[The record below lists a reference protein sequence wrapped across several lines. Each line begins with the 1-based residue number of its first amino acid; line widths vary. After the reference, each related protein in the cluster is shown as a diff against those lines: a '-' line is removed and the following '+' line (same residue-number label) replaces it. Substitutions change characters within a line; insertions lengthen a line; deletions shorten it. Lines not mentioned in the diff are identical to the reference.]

1 MQSSYALYTAL
12 AIYQHKIERNTIL
25 KKSIIAIALL
35 AVLFVAALTGC
46 GQEMGQGPAA
56 QEEIIVHNWG
66 YFIDRDVLRLFEEE
80 YGIRVDYREF
90 VSNETLYAAL
100 SLGGMSADVIIPS
113 DYMIARM
120 IAEDML
126 YELNFDNIPNHRLI
140 DPRFRGLDFDPE
152 NRFSVAYKV
161 GTVGLI
167 YNSAM
172 IPYEITSW
180 GALFDDRFAGQILMF
195 DNPRDA
201 FAIALKY
208 LGYDINTTDEDQIQ
222 DAFELLMHQRSIL
235 QAYVMDQIFDKL
247 ESGEAWLG
255 PYYAPDFLTM
265 YANNPDLRFVRP
277 VEGTNFFV
285 DAMAIP
291 RVSQNREN
299 AEKFINFMT
308 RTDIAL
314 MNMRWSY
321 YASANYEA
329 AAIFASELDPAYREV
344 VFVGDVDYA
353 KSEVFLHLPQHIL
366 ELYDRLW
373 IQLRS

>member
-1 MQSSYALYTAL
+1 MKKNIVSALL
-12 AIYQHKIERNTIL
+12 LCTIL
-25 KKSIIAIALL
+25 IALL
-35 AVLFVAALTGC
+35 AGCATEPTMQDGIVATPGNQDSAD
-46 GQEMGQGPAA
+46 QGSDIPDV
-56 QEEIIVHNWG
+56 IFVHNWG
-66 YFIDRDVLRLFEEE
+66 YFIDRDVLRIFEEE
-80 YGIRVDYREF
+80 YGIRVEYREF
-90 VSNETLYAAL
+90 VNNETLYAAL
-100 SLGGMSADVIIPS
+100 NLGGMRADVIIPS

-120 IAEDML
+120 IDEDML
-126 YELNFDNIPNHRLI
+126 YELNFDNIPNYNLI
-140 DPRFRGLDFDPE
+140 DPRFRNLEFDPD

-180 GALFDDRFAGQILMF
+180 NALFDERFAGRILMF

-208 LGYDINTTDEDQIQ
+208 LGFDINTVNEDEIQ
-222 DAFELLMHQRSIL
+222 QAFELLVQQRTIL

-247 ESGEAWLG
+247 ESGEAWIG

-285 DAMAIP
+285 DAMVVP
-291 RVSQNREN
+291 RGAENRTG
-299 AEKFINFMT
+299 AEKFINFMS

-329 AAIFASELDPAYREV
+329 AAIFAAELDPIYREV
-344 VFVGDVDYA
+344 VFVGDEDYA

>member
-1 MQSSYALYTAL
+1 MKK
-12 AIYQHKIERNTIL
+12 KIL
-25 KKSIIAIALL
+25 S
-35 AVLFVAALTGC
+35 AVLLCAILITLFAGLAGC
-46 GQEMGQGPAA
+46 ADTANEP
-56 QEEIIVHNWG
+56 EDIIFVHNWG
-66 YFIDRDVLRLFEEE
+66 YFIDRDVLAIFEEE
-80 YGIRVDYREF
+80 YGIRVSYHEF
-90 VSNETLYAAL
+90 VNNETLYSAL
-100 SLGGMSADVIIPS
+100 NLGGMRADVIIPS

-120 IAEDML
+120 IDEDML
-126 YELNFDNIPNHRLI
+126 YELNFDNIPNYNLI
-140 DPRFRGLDFDPE
+140 DPRFRGLEFDPD

-172 IPYEITSW
+172 IPYEINSW
-180 GALFDDRFAGQILMF
+180 SALFDERFAGQILMF

-208 LGYDINTTDEDQIQ
+208 LGYDINTVNEDEIYA
-222 DAFELLMHQRSIL
+222 AFELLVQQRTIL

-247 ESGEAWLG
+247 EGGEAWIG

-265 YANNPDLRFVRP
+265 HGNNPDLSFVRP

-285 DAMAIP
+285 DAMVIP
-291 RVSQNREN
+291 RGAENRTA
-299 AEKFINFMT
+299 AEKFINFMS

-314 MNMRWSY
+314 MNMSWSY

-329 AAIFASELDPAYREV
+329 AAIFAEQLTPFERDV
-344 VFVGDVDYA
+344 VFVGPEDYA
-353 KSEVFLHLPQHIL
+353 KTEIFLHLPPHIL

-373 IQLRS
+373 VQLRS

>member
-1 MQSSYALYTAL
+1 MKKNIISAVILCTLL
-12 AIYQHKIERNTIL
+12 A
-25 KKSIIAIALL
+25 ALL
-35 AVLFVAALTGC
+35 AACAGDGTA
-46 GQEMGQGPAA
+46 GQDSSA
-56 QEEIIVHNWG
+56 QDVIFVHNWG
-66 YFIDRDVLRLFEEE
+66 YFIDRDVLDMFEEE
-80 YGIRVDYREF
+80 YGITVRYNEF

-100 SLGGMSADVIIPS
+100 NLGGMMADVIIPS

-126 YELNFDNIPNHRLI
+126 YELNFDNIPNYALI
-140 DPRFRGLDFDPE
+140 DPRFRGLDFDPD
-152 NRFSVAYKV
+152 NMFSVAYKV

-201 FAIALKY
+201 FAIALQY
-208 LGYDINTTDEDQIQ
+208 LGFSINTTDEDEIQ
-222 DAFELLMHQRSIL
+222 QAFELMMQQRNIL

-247 ESGEAWLG
+247 ESGEAWIG

-277 VEGTNFFV
+277 IEGTNFFV
-285 DAMAIP
+285 DAMVIP
-291 RVSQNREN
+291 RGAQNRTA
-299 AEKFINFMT
+299 AEKFINFMS

-329 AAIFASELDPAYREV
+329 AAIFAAELDPIYREV
-344 VFVGDVDYA
+344 VFVGHEDYA
-353 KSEVFLHLPQHIL
+353 RSEVFQHLPQYTL

>member
-1 MQSSYALYTAL
+1 M
-12 AIYQHKIERNTIL
+12 
-25 KKSIIAIALL
+25 KKTIIAIALL
-35 AVLFVAALTGC
+35 CLMLTIALTAC
-46 GQEMGQGPAA
+46 GQSSSTQGGSTAESGSEAQAPAGQDSSSG
-56 QEEIIVHNWG
+56 QETIFVHNWG
-66 YFIDRDVLRLFEEE
+66 YFIDMDVLRIFEEE
-80 YGIRVDYREF
+80 YGIRVRYSEF
-90 VSNETLYAAL
+90 VNNETLYAAL
-100 SLGGMSADVIIPS
+100 NLGGMIADVIIPS
-113 DYMIARM
+113 DYMIGRM

-126 YELNFDNIPNHRLI
+126 YELNFDNIPNASLI

-152 NRFSVAYKV
+152 NRFAVPYKV

-180 GALFDDRFAGQILMF
+180 GALFDERFAGQILMF

-201 FAIALKY
+201 FAVALKY
-208 LGYDINTTDEDQIQ
+208 LGYNINTTNESEIQ
-222 DAFELLMHQRSIL
+222 EAFELLSQQRGIL

-247 ESGEAWLG
+247 ESGEAWIG

-285 DAMAIP
+285 DAMVIP
-291 RVSQNREN
+291 RGSQNRAN
-299 AEKFINFMT
+299 AEKFINFMS

-314 MNMRWSY
+314 MNMRWSH

-329 AAIFASELDPAYREV
+329 AAIFAQELDPAYREV
-344 VFVGDVDYA
+344 VFVGEVDYA

-366 ELYDRLW
+366 DLYDRLW